1 MRETDLLVIDECSM
15 LSRKMFDCLSEVCAI
30 KNEKILFGGIQL
42 VLCGDFHQLA
52 PVPNPLC
59 QEDGEFCFKSQLFT
73 TVIPHKITLTDVF
86 RQSECE
92 LINAIQEVA
101 VGEVSSESKKFM
113 EKLNRLL
120 SDRDSSDGDSS
131 IKLFATNDHVD
142 DFNRDSILK
151 FSGPVYEFVSNDIGE
166 KRYLSHIL
174 APHILWLKIG
184 APVILLRNLSTKLV
198 NGLSGTIFDIKD
210 NIPVVE
216 FPSVNLKVPVQRV
229 KFSGKWR
236 NIKPVLQIRSSNRD

>member
-113 EKLNRLL
+113 EKLNRPL

-131 IKLFATNDHVD
+131 IKLFATNDRVD